1 LILSKPN
8 HIKIYGHRG
17 ARGDLPENTLES
29 FKYLFDNNFSGLEVD
44 ILFSKDLVPVITHD
58 FFLDKDQTKDI
69 EGNWIE
75 DEYIKINSKTYK
87 ELLNYDVGAVN
98 KLSNY
103 GRRFL
108 NQKSLENQRIPN
120 LNKLFELLKSYETE
134 DLIINLEFKSSPL
147 ISNLVPEPNEIV
159 KLVKQEIEVSNL
171 SNRILVSSFDWRVL
185 KEFKLQL
192 PKISRG
198 YLSTQQ
204 ELKKTRKN
212 IYENSPWMGFIPF
225 FNNSEIPEII
235 NNLGGIAW
243 HPFYKDIKKNNIEE
257 AHNQGLVVN
266 TWTVNRESDM
276 MRMIEYGADGIFTDY
291 PLRLKELCEKENIKW
306 F

>member
-1 LILSKPN
+1 MILAKPN

-44 ILFSKDLVPVITHD
+44 ILFSKDLIPVITHD
-58 FFLDKDQTKDI
+58 FFLDKDQTKDL

-75 DEYIKINSKTYK
+75 DEYIKVNSKTYK
-87 ELLNYDVGAVN
+87 ELLNYDIGTVN
-98 KLSNY
+98 KLSSY

-120 LNKLFELLKSYETE
+120 LNKLFELLKSYETK

-147 ISNLVPEPNEIV
+147 ISNLVPEPDEIV
-159 KLVKQEIEVSNL
+159 KLVKQELEESNL
-171 SNRILVSSFDWRVL
+171 SNQILVSSFDWRVL
-185 KEFKLQL
+185 KEFKSQL
-192 PKISRG
+192 PNISRG

-204 ELKKTRKN
+204 ELKKTKKN
-212 IYENSPWMGFIPF
+212 IYENSPWMGFVPF
-225 FNNSEIPEII
+225 FNNGEIPEII
-235 NNLGGIAW
+235 NNLGGSAW
-243 HPFYKDIKKNNIEE
+243 HPFYKDIKKNNIQE
-257 AHNQGLVVN
+257 AHDQGLVVN
-266 TWTVNRESDM
+266 TWTVNSENDM

>member
-1 LILSKPN
+1 M
-8 HIKIYGHRG
+8 
-17 ARGDLPENTLES
+17 
-29 FKYLFDNNFSGLEVD
+29 
-44 ILFSKDLVPVITHD
+44 
-58 FFLDKDQTKDI
+58 Q
-69 EGNWIE
+69 
-75 DEYIKINSKTYK
+75 
-87 ELLNYDVGAVN
+87 
-98 KLSNY
+98 
-103 GRRFL
+103 
-108 NQKSLENQRIPN
+108 
-120 LNKLFELLKSYETE
+120 
-134 DLIINLEFKSSPL
+134 INLEFKSSPL
-147 ISNLVPEPNEIV
+147 ISNLVPEPDEIV
-159 KLVKQEIEVSNL
+159 KLVKQEIEDSNL

-225 FNNSEIPEII
+225 FNNGEIPEII

-266 TWTVNRESDM
+266 TWTVNRENDM
-276 MRMIEYGADGIFTDY
+276 MRMIDYGVDGIITDY
-291 PLRLKELCEKENIKW
+291 PLKLKELCEKNNIRW